1 MTITFL
7 PSPYFAAGRQGA
19 KIDSIVVHWM
29 DGTLATTDAE
39 FTHGSR
45 RVSAHYGIEDGMVHQ
60 YVHDADTA
68 WHAGDWGENTRSIGI
83 EHSAQPGR
91 DATPATISTSV
102 ALMATLCRQ
111 YGIDPGRIFPHS
123 KFYATQCP
131 GTLPIGGMVAAVRA
145 QLAGPHPTPVV
156 PSVTGKPA
164 YPGYVTSIKSHGI
177 YVTKMLQNRLKTLN
191 YPIVVD
197 GDFGPSTRNWVA
209 LFQSRHALAAD
220 GVVGAATWRRLR
232 SRQRPGGAETETGP
246 PSCGSRGR
254 SRRRR

>member
-7 PSPYFAAGRQGA
+7 PSPYFTAGRQGA

-29 DGTLATTDAE
+29 VTTLAGADAE

-45 RVSAHYGIEDGMVHQ
+45 RVSAHYGIEGATVHQ

-68 WHAGDWGENTRSIGI
+68 WHAGDWTENTRSIGI
-83 EHSAQPGR
+83 EHSAAPGR

-145 QLAGPHPTPVV
+145 QLAAPAPVV
-156 PSVTGKPA
+156 SGKPA
-164 YPGYVTSIKSHGI
+164 YPGYVTSIKSHGD
-177 YVTKMLQNRLKTLN
+177 YVTRMIQNRLKALN
-191 YPIVVD
+191 YPITVD

-209 LFQSRHALAAD
+209 LFQSRHHLAAD
-220 GVVGAATWRRLR
+220 GVVGALTWTALF
-232 SRQRPGGAETETGP
+232 A
-246 PSCGSRGR
+246 
-254 SRRRR
+254 

>member
-7 PSPYFAAGRQGA
+7 PSPFFTAGRQGA

-29 DGTLATTDAE
+29 DGTLAATDAE

-91 DATPATISTSV
+91 DATPATIATSV
-102 ALMATLCRQ
+102 ALMATLCSQ

-123 KFYATQCP
+123 KFTATACP
-131 GTLPIGGMVAAVRA
+131 GTLPIGGMVVAVRA
-145 QLAGPHPTPVV
+145 QLTTPTPTPEVDMPITQADADLIVHTLLVTPLGRTGPNVAVALQHASALSSPDVAAIAAAVV
-156 PSVTGKPA
+156 AAIPATGTVTQAELEAALRVVLG
-164 YPGYVTSIKSHGI
+164 S
-177 YVTKMLQNRLKTLN
+177 
-191 YPIVVD
+191 VD
-197 GDFGPSTRNWVA
+197 GTP
-209 LFQSRHALAAD
+209 
-220 GVVGAATWRRLR
+220 
-232 SRQRPGGAETETGP
+232 
-246 PSCGSRGR
+246 
-254 SRRRR
+254 